1 MGLDELSLSE
11 KPAIEILENLGYD
24 HLAGSEL
31 NEERHSTSEVVL
43 RGRLENQLQTI
54 NPDIPKK
61 AIDEA
66 LRQLTST
73 QSPNLIDDNQVLH
86 SQLVNGV
93 QVEFEKNGE
102 QVGRFVDPIDFEY
115 PENNDWL
122 ISTQY
127 TVQVGDNPQRRP
139 DMIIFV
145 NGLPIGVLEFKNP
158 TDPKATLENAYNQVN
173 NRYRNDISPLLR
185 YNEVIGL
192 ADMNEARIGCLDAGW
207 QWYRPWRYVEN
218 EGDERDGLPEQEVL
232 LRGVFDKERLL
243 DLIENF
249 ILFSKVDGKPVKMLA
264 GYHQFYGVRE
274 AVESAKSTQ
283 GDDLGRI
290 GVYWHTQGSG
300 KSLSMVYFVRKIRR
314 SSEFGNPTF
323 VVVTDRNELDEQI
336 THTFS
341 DAGYNVSWA
350 NTIAD
355 LRNKLDR
362 QAGGLIFTTIQK
374 FQTQEGERE
383 HPVVNER
390 EDVIVMADEAHRSQ
404 TKELGEN
411 LRDALPNASFIG
423 FTATPIHDGDNA
435 TRMTFGE
442 YVSQYTIDRSEEDGS
457 TVPIYYESRFAKL
470 QLNKEAISESVREL
484 LNSGDE
490 ELENE
495 LVEKWTNLRRIIE
508 TADDRLEKIAGD
520 IVGHYND
527 REIEGKAMVVSISRK
542 AAVKYK
548 RYIEQQPDAPEVGVV
563 ISEPEEH
570 IDDPVSEGK
579 LKRRFKDP
587 DDPLKIIVVCD
598 KWTTGFDCPPLHTLY
613 IDRPMKNHNLLQA
626 IGRVNRV
633 YKDKPGGL
641 VVDYIGIAEDLRQ
654 ALDKYTSDIQ
664 EMAMVD
670 VETAVEVMQQKHHK
684 VSRYLSRIDYEGWQ
698 ELSELELSRLIHR
711 AESEVIATEEK
722 QEEFMQAVAEL
733 KRAFAL
739 VTPHNA
745 ASEIRSDLLFFEAV
759 RDSLRS
765 LESEDSTKDEELDS
779 AMKKLIAEGV
789 TADDV
794 VSVAGFDKWKSEE
807 PIVSDEFLSDVE
819 RVEQPELQVKMLE
832 KLLRNEISTR
842 KQQNLAK
849 YDSFEEELEETLNE
863 YNNQF
868 LTTEEVIEELRNYA
882 EELQQEDRR
891 KERLGLTAEELA
903 FYDAISTNSE
913 TEIDDEQLQEI
924 AQEVCEML
932 KENVNID
939 WTNRKAMR
947 SKLKTRVKGL
957 LRKNG
962 LSHDDY
968 QSLVEPIVHQAEALY
983 GDVSAG
989 VRS

>member
-1 MGLDELSLSE
+1 MGLDELDLAE
-11 KPAIEILENLGYD
+11 KPAIKIFQDLSYTYLSPSEIN
-24 HLAGSEL
+24 SE
-31 NEERHSTSEVVL
+31 RPSISEVVL
-43 RGRLENQLQTI
+43 QDRLRQNLKTI
-54 NPDIPKK
+54 NPEIPEAALDQAVRDI
-61 AIDEA
+61 
-66 LRQLTST
+66 TST
-73 QSPNLIDDNQVLH
+73 QSPNLLEDNHQLH
-86 SQLVNGV
+86 QQLVDGV
-93 QVEFEKNGE
+93 QVEYKKDDE
-102 QVGRFVDPIDFEY
+102 QVGRFVKPIDFEN
-115 PENNDWL
+115 PDNNDWL
-122 ISTQY
+122 VTTQF
-127 TVQVGDNPQRRP
+127 TVQVGDNPRRKP
-139 DMIIFV
+139 DLVVFI

-158 TDPKATLENAYNQVN
+158 TDPKATLENAYDQVN
-173 NRYRNDISPLLR
+173 KRYRNDISPLFR
-185 YNEVIGL
+185 YNAVIGL
-192 ADMNEARIGCLDAGW
+192 SDLNEARIGCLDAGW
-207 QWYRPWRYVEN
+207 QWYRPWRYIET
-218 EGDERDGLPEQEVL
+218 EGDERDDLPEQEVL
-232 LRGVFDKERLL
+232 LRGVFDKEHLL

-249 ILFSKVDGKPVKMLA
+249 IVFSDTDGQPVKMLA
-264 GYHQFYGVRE
+264 GYHQFYGVRK
-274 AVESAKSTQ
+274 AVDSAKRTQ

-300 KSLSMVYFVRKIRR
+300 KSLSMLYFVRKIRR
-314 SSEFGNPTF
+314 SQAFGNPTF

-336 THTFS
+336 MHTFS

-350 NTIAD
+350 DTIDD
-355 LRNKLDR
+355 LRHKLDR

-374 FQTQEGERE
+374 FQVRDGEHQ
-383 HPVVNER
+383 HPVVNKR

-411 LRDALPNASFIG
+411 LRYALPNASFIG

-435 TRMTFGE
+435 TRITFGE

-484 LNSGDE
+484 LDSGDE

-495 LVEKWTNLRRIIE
+495 LVGKWTNLRRIIE
-508 TADDRLEKIAGD
+508 NADDRLEKIAGD
-520 IVGHYND
+520 IVGHYNN

-570 IDDPVSEGK
+570 IDNPTNEGK

-613 IDRPMKNHNLLQA
+613 VDRPMKNHNLLQA

-641 VVDYIGIAEDLRQ
+641 VVDYIGIAEDLRK

-670 VETAVEVMQQKHHK
+670 IETAVEVLKQKHHK
-684 VSRYLSRIDYEGWQ
+684 VSRYLSQIEYEGWQ
-698 ELSELELSRLIHR
+698 ELDELELSRLVHR

-739 VTPHNA
+739 VTPHSA
-745 ASEIRSDLLFFEAV
+745 ASEIRSDMLFFEAV

-765 LESEDSTKDEELDS
+765 LESDSTVRDDELDS
-779 AMKKLIAEGV
+779 AMKKLIAEGI

-807 PIVSDEFLSDVE
+807 PIVSDEFLADVE

-832 KLLRNEISTR
+832 KLLRSEISTR

-849 YDSFEEELEETLNE
+849 YESFEEELEETLNE

-868 LTTEEVIEELRNYA
+868 LTTEEVIEELRDYA
-882 EELQQEDRR
+882 DELQQEDRR
-891 KERLGLTAEELA
+891 KERLGLSAEELA
-903 FYDAISTNSE
+903 FYDAIATNTES
-913 TEIDDEQLQEI
+913 EIDDELLQEI

-939 WTNRKAMR
+939 WTNRKAIR

-962 LSHDDY
+962 LSHRDY
-968 QSLVEPIVHQAEALY
+968 MPLIEPIVHQAEALY
-983 GDVSAG
+983 GNISSEA
-989 VRS
+989 RS

>member
-1 MGLDELSLSE
+1 MGLDELELAE
-11 KPAIEILENLGYD
+11 KPAIDIFRNLGYD
-24 HLAGSEL
+24 YASASDLATS
-31 NEERHSTSEVVL
+31 RPTTSEVVL
-43 RGRLENQLQTI
+43 MDRLRDQVRAI
-54 NPDIPKK
+54 NPEIPEEAREE
-61 AIDEA
+61 AI
-66 LRQLTST
+66 RHLTST
-73 QSPNLIDDNQVLH
+73 QSPNLLEDNRKVNQ
-86 SQLVNGV
+86 QLVDGV
-93 QVEFEKNGE
+93 QVEYEKNGE
-102 QVGRFVDPIDFEY
+102 QVGRFVQPIDFEN

-122 ISTQY
+122 VTTQF
-127 TVQVGDNPQRRP
+127 TVQVGDNPRRKP
-139 DMIIFV
+139 DMVVFI
-145 NGLPIGVLEFKNP
+145 NGIPIGVLEFKNP
-158 TDPKATLENAYNQVN
+158 TDPKATLENAYDQVN
-173 NRYRNDISPLLR
+173 SRYRDDISPLLR

-192 ADMNEARIGCLDAGW
+192 ADMNEARVGCLDAGW
-207 QWYRPWRYVEN
+207 QWYRPWRYIEE
-218 EGDERDGLPEQEVL
+218 EGDERDDLPEQEVL
-232 LRGVFDKERLL
+232 LRGLFDKERLL

-249 ILFSKVDGKPVKMLA
+249 IVFSEVDGKPVKMLA
-264 GYHQFYGVRE
+264 GYHQFYGARE
-274 AVESAKSTQ
+274 AVESAKETQ

-314 SSEFGNPTF
+314 SRDFGNPTF

-350 NTIAD
+350 DTIPD
-355 LRNKLDR
+355 LRDKLDR
-362 QAGGLIFTTIQK
+362 RAGGLIFTTIQK
-374 FQTQEGERE
+374 FQTQNGERE

-484 LNSGDE
+484 LDSGDE
-490 ELENE
+490 DLENQ
-495 LVEKWTNLRRIIE
+495 LVEKWTTLRRIIE

-520 IVGHYND
+520 IVDHYND

-548 RYIEQQPDAPEVGVV
+548 RYIEQQPDSPEVGVV
-563 ISEPEEH
+563 ISEPEEY
-570 IDDPVSEGK
+570 IDDPPNEGK

-587 DDPLKIIVVCD
+587 DDPLKVIVVCD

-613 IDRPMKNHNLLQA
+613 IDRPMKNHNLLQT

-684 VSRYLSRIDYEGWQ
+684 VSRYLSRIDYDGWQ

-765 LESEDSTKDEELDS
+765 LESDGTSKDDELDS

-794 VSVAGFDKWKSEE
+794 VSVAGFEKWKSEE

-849 YDSFEEELEETLNE
+849 YESFEEELEETLNE

-891 KERLGLTAEELA
+891 KERLGLSSEELA
-903 FYDAISTNSE
+903 FYDAIATNTE
-913 TEIDDEQLQEI
+913 TEIDDEQLQVI
-924 AQEVCEML
+924 AQEVCEL
-932 KENVNID
+932 LRENVNID

-947 SKLKTRVKGL
+947 SKLKTRVKGV
-957 LRKNG
+957 LRENG
-962 LSHDDY
+962 FSYRDY
-968 QSLVEPIVHQAEALY
+968 QPLIEPIVHQAEALY
-983 GDVSAG
+983 GDIS
-989 VRS
+989 S

>member
-1 MGLDELSLSE
+1 MGLDELELAE
-11 KPAIEILENLGYD
+11 KPAIEIFRDLGYD
-24 HLAGSEL
+24 YASSTEL
-31 NEERHSTSEVVL
+31 SNSRPTTSEVVL
-43 RGRLENQLQTI
+43 KDRLRNQVKLI
-54 NPDIPKK
+54 NPYLPEDAREE
-61 AIDEA
+61 AI
-66 LRQLTST
+66 RHLTST
-73 QSPNLIDDNQVLH
+73 QSPNLLEDNQEFH
-86 SQLVNGV
+86 QQLVDGV
-93 QVEFEKNGE
+93 QVEYEQDGE
-102 QVGRFVDPIDFEY
+102 QVGRFVQPIDFEN

-122 ISTQY
+122 VTTQF
-127 TVQVGDNPQRRP
+127 TVQVGDNPRRKP
-139 DMIIFV
+139 DLVVFL

-158 TDPKATLENAYNQVN
+158 TDPKATLENAYDQVN
-173 NRYRNDISPLLR
+173 SRYRNDISPLFR

-192 ADMNEARIGCLDAGW
+192 ADLNEARIGCLDAGW
-207 QWYRPWRYVEN
+207 QWYRPWRYIEH
-218 EGDERDGLPEQEVL
+218 EGDERKELPEQEVL

-249 ILFSKVDGKPVKMLA
+249 IVFSEVDGQPVKMLA

-274 AVESAKSTQ
+274 AVKSAKETQ
-283 GDDLGRI
+283 GDELGRI

-314 SSEFGNPTF
+314 SSDFGNPTF

-350 NTIAD
+350 DTIPD
-355 LRNKLDR
+355 LRDKLNR

-374 FQTQEGERE
+374 FQTQNDERE

-435 TRMTFGE
+435 TRVTFGD

-484 LNSGDE
+484 LDSGDE
-490 ELENE
+490 ELENQ
-495 LVEKWTNLRRIIE
+495 LVEKWTTLRRIIE

-520 IVGHYND
+520 IVDHYND

-548 RYIEQQPDAPEVGVV
+548 RYIEQQPGSPEVGVV
-563 ISEPEEH
+563 ISEPEEY
-570 IDDPVSEGK
+570 IDDPPNEGK

-613 IDRPMKNHNLLQA
+613 IDRPMKNHNLLQT

-684 VSRYLSRIDYEGWQ
+684 VSQYLSRIDYEGWQ

-745 ASEIRSDLLFFEAV
+745 ASDIRSDMLFFEAV

-765 LESEDSTKDEELDS
+765 LESDSTSKDDELDS

-794 VSVAGFDKWKSEE
+794 VSVAGFEKWKSEE

-849 YDSFEEELEETLNE
+849 YESFEEELEETLNE

-882 EELQQEDRR
+882 DELQQEDRR
-891 KERLGLTAEELA
+891 KERLGLSAEELA
-903 FYDAISTNSE
+903 FYDAIATNTE
-913 TEIDDEQLQEI
+913 TEIDDELLQEI

-932 KENVNID
+932 KQNVNID

-957 LRKNG
+957 LRENG
-962 LSHDDY
+962 LSHSDY
-968 QSLVEPIVHQAEALY
+968 QPLVEPIVHQAEALY
-983 GDVSAG
+983 GDVSAETH
-989 VRS
+989 S

>member
-1 MGLDELSLSE
+1 MGFNELALSE
-11 KPAIEILENLGYD
+11 KPAIEVLRSLGYNYVSSSD
-24 HLAGSEL
+24 LSSE
-31 NEERHSTSEVVL
+31 RPSTNEVVL
-43 RGRLENQLQTI
+43 RNRLRTQIGVI
-54 NPDIPKK
+54 NPDVPE
-61 AIDEA
+61 EA
-66 LRQLTST
+66 QEEAARHLTST
-73 QSPNLIDDNQVLH
+73 QSPNLLEDNQRFH
-86 SQLVNGV
+86 QQLVDGV
-93 QVEFEKNGE
+93 QVEYEQNGE
-102 QVGRFVDPIDFEY
+102 QVGRFVKPIDFEN

-122 ISTQY
+122 VTTQF
-127 TVQVGDNPQRRP
+127 TVQVGDNPRRKP
-139 DMIIFV
+139 DMVVFI
-145 NGLPIGVLEFKNP
+145 NGLPIGVLEFKSP
-158 TDPKATLENAYNQVN
+158 TDPKATLENAYDQVN
-173 NRYRNDISPLLR
+173 SRYRNDISPLLR

-192 ADMNEARIGCLDAGW
+192 ADLNEARVGCLDAGW
-207 QWYRPWRYVEN
+207 QWYRPWRYIEE
-218 EGDERDGLPEQEVL
+218 EGDERDDLPEQEVL
-232 LRGVFDKERLL
+232 LRGVFDKEHLL

-249 ILFSKVDGKPVKMLA
+249 IVFSEVDGKPVKMLA

-274 AVESAKSTQ
+274 AVKSAKRTR
-283 GDDLGRI
+283 GDELGRI

-314 SSEFGNPTF
+314 SSDFGNPTF

-355 LRNKLDR
+355 LRSKLDR

-374 FQTQEGERE
+374 FQTQEGERQ

-435 TRMTFGE
+435 TRMTFGQ

-484 LNSGDE
+484 LDSGDE

-508 TADDRLEKIAGD
+508 NADDRLEKIADD

-563 ISEPEEH
+563 ISEPEDY
-570 IDDPVSEGK
+570 IDNPTNEGQ

-670 VETAVEVMQQKHHK
+670 VETAVEVMKQKHYK
-684 VSRYLSRIDYEGWQ
+684 VSRYLSQVDYEGWQ

-765 LESEDSTKDEELDS
+765 LESDSTHRDKEVDS
-779 AMKKLIAEGV
+779 AMKKLIAKGV

-794 VSVAGFDKWKSEE
+794 VSVAGFEKWKSEE

-849 YDSFEEELEETLNE
+849 YESFEEELEATLNQ
-863 YNNQF
+863 YNSQF
-868 LTTEEVIEELRNYA
+868 LTTEEIIEELRNYA

-891 KERLGLTAEELA
+891 KERLGLSAEELA
-903 FYDAISTNSE
+903 FYDAIATNSE
-913 TEIDDEQLQEI
+913 SQIDDEQLQEI
-924 AQEVCEML
+924 SKEVCEML
-932 KENVNID
+932 RENVNID
-939 WTNRKAMR
+939 WTNRRAMR
-947 SKLKTRVKGL
+947 ARLKTKVKGL

-962 LSHDDY
+962 FSHSDY
-968 QSLVEPIVHQAEALY
+968 QPLVEPIVHQAEALY
-983 GDVSAG
+983 GDIS
-989 VRS
+989 S

>member
-1 MGLDELSLSE
+1 MGLDELNLAE
-11 KPAIEILENLGYD
+11 KPAIEIFRDLGYGYLPSSD
-24 HLAGSEL
+24 L
-31 NEERHSTSEVVL
+31 RTSRLSVSDVILKDRL
-43 RGRLENQLQTI
+43 RDQVRTI
-54 NPDIPKK
+54 NPDLPEDAREE
-61 AIDEA
+61 AI
-66 LRQLTST
+66 RHLTST
-73 QSPNLIDDNQVLH
+73 QSPNLLEDNQRLH
-86 SQLVNGV
+86 QQLVDGV
-93 QVEFEKNGE
+93 QVEYEQDGE
-102 QVGRFVDPIDFEY
+102 QVGRFVQPIDFEN

-122 ISTQY
+122 ITTQF
-127 TVQVGDNPQRRP
+127 TVQVGDNPRRKP
-139 DMIIFV
+139 DMVVFI

-158 TDPKATLENAYNQVN
+158 TDPKATLENAYDQVN
-173 NRYRNDISPLLR
+173 SRYRDDIAPLLR

-207 QWYRPWRYVEN
+207 QWYRPWRYIEK
-218 EGDERDGLPEQEVL
+218 EGDERDLPEEEVL
-232 LRGVFDKERLL
+232 LRGVFKKEHLL

-249 ILFSKVDGKPVKMLA
+249 IVFSEKDGQPVKMLA

-274 AVESAKSTQ
+274 AVKSAKETQ
-283 GDDLGRI
+283 GDELGRI

-314 SSEFGNPTF
+314 SSDFGNPTF

-350 NTIAD
+350 DSIPD

-374 FQTQEGERE
+374 FQTHDDERQ

-404 TKELGEN
+404 TKELGQN

-435 TRMTFGE
+435 TRVTFGD

-470 QLNKEAISESVREL
+470 QFNKEAISESVREL
-484 LNSGDE
+484 LDSGDE

-495 LVEKWTNLRRIIE
+495 LIGKWTNLRRIIE
-508 TADDRLEKIAGD
+508 NADNRLKKIAGD
-520 IVGHYND
+520 MVGHYND

-548 RYIEQQPDAPEVGVV
+548 RYIEQQPNAPEVGVV
-563 ISEPEEH
+563 ISEPEEY
-570 IDDPVSEGK
+570 IDQPTSEDK

-613 IDRPMKNHNLLQA
+613 IDRPMKNHNLLQT

-641 VVDYIGIAEDLRQ
+641 VVDYIGIAEDLRK

-670 VETAVEVMQQKHHK
+670 VGTAVEVMKQKHHK
-684 VSRYLSRIDYEGWQ
+684 VTRYLTRVDYEGWQ
-698 ELSELELSRLIHR
+698 ELSNLELSRLIHR

-722 QEEFMQAVAEL
+722 QEEFLQAVSEL

-759 RDSLRS
+759 RDGILSLDPKGKTGPT
-765 LESEDSTKDEELDS
+765 EVES
-779 AMKKLIAEGV
+779 AMKDLISEGV

-794 VSVAGFDKWKSEE
+794 VAIAGFDKWKSEE

-819 RVEQPELQVKMLE
+819 SVEQPELQVKMLE

-849 YDSFEEELEETLNE
+849 YESFQEELEETLNE

-868 LTTEEVIEELRNYA
+868 LTTEEVIQELRNYA
-882 EELQQEDRR
+882 EKLKQEDRR
-891 KERLGLTAEELA
+891 KERLGLSAEELA
-903 FYDAISTNSE
+903 FYDAIATNTE
-913 TEIDDEQLQEI
+913 TEIDSELLQEI

-957 LRKNG
+957 LRENG
-962 LSHDDY
+962 LSHSDY
-968 QSLVEPIVHQAEALY
+968 QPLVDPIVHQAEALY
-983 GDVSAG
+983 GDVSA
-989 VRS
+989 SAH

>member
-1 MGLDELSLSE
+1 MGLNELELAE
-11 KPAIEILENLGYD
+11 KPAIRIFQGLGYEYVTSSD
-24 HLAGSEL
+24 L
-31 NEERHSTSEVVL
+31 NSTRESTSSVVL
-43 RGRLENQLQTI
+43 KNRLRKQIKTI
-54 NPDIPKK
+54 NPSIPE
-61 AIDEA
+61 EA
-66 LRQLTST
+66 LNLAIRQLIST
-73 QSPNLIDDNQVLH
+73 QSPNLIEDNYQLH
-86 SQLVNGV
+86 QQLVDGV
-93 QVEFEKNGE
+93 QVEYEQNGE
-102 QVGRFVDPIDFEY
+102 QVGRFVKPIDFEN

-122 ISTQY
+122 ITTQF
-127 TVQVGDNPQRRP
+127 TVQVGDNPRRRP
-139 DMIIFV
+139 DLVVFI

-158 TDPKATLENAYNQVN
+158 TDPKATLENAYDQVN
-173 NRYRNDISPLLR
+173 SRYRNDISPLFR
-185 YNEVIGL
+185 YNEIIGL
-192 ADMNEARIGCLDAGW
+192 SDLTEARIGCLDAGW
-207 QWYRPWRYVEN
+207 QWYRPWRYLET
-218 EGDERDGLPEQEVL
+218 EGDERDDLPEQEVL

-249 ILFSKVDGKPVKMLA
+249 IVFTDTDGQPVKMLS
-264 GYHQFYGVRE
+264 GYHQFYGVRN
-274 AVESAKSTQ
+274 AFDSAKRTQ

-300 KSLSMVYFVRKIRR
+300 KSLSMLYFVRKIRR
-314 SSEFGNPTF
+314 SQEFGNPTF

-336 THTFS
+336 MHTFS
-341 DAGYNVSWA
+341 NVGYNVSWA
-350 NTIAD
+350 DTIAD
-355 LRNKLDR
+355 LRHKLDR

-374 FQTQEGERE
+374 FQAQDDEHQ
-383 HPVVNER
+383 HPVVNKR

-404 TKELGEN
+404 TKSLGEN
-411 LRDALPNASFIG
+411 LRYALPNASFIG
-423 FTATPIHDGDNA
+423 FTATPIHEGDNA
-435 TRMTFGE
+435 TRITFGE

-470 QLNKEAISESVREL
+470 QLNKGAISESVREL
-484 LNSGDE
+484 LDSGDE

-508 TADDRLEKIAGD
+508 NADDRLKKVAGD
-520 IVGHYND
+520 IVDHYNN

-570 IDDPVSEGK
+570 IDNPANEGK

-613 IDRPMKNHNLLQA
+613 VDRPMKNHNLLQA

-670 VETAVEVMQQKHHK
+670 IETAVEVLKQKHHK
-684 VSRYLSRIDYEGWQ
+684 VSRYLSRIEYEGWQ
-698 ELSELELSRLIHR
+698 ELDELELSRLIHR

-739 VTPHNA
+739 VTPHTA

-765 LESEDSTKDEELDS
+765 LESDSTARDDELDS
-779 AMKKLIAEGV
+779 AMKTLIAEGI

-832 KLLRNEISTR
+832 KLLRSEISTR

-849 YDSFEEELEETLNE
+849 YESFEEELEETLNE

-868 LTTEEVIEELRNYA
+868 LTTDEVIEELRDYA
-882 EELQQEDRR
+882 DELQQEDRR
-891 KERLGLTAEELA
+891 KERLGLSAEELA
-903 FYDAISTNSE
+903 FYDAIATNTE
-913 TEIDDEQLQEI
+913 AEIDEELLQEI

-932 KENVNID
+932 KQNVNID

-962 LSHDDY
+962 LSHKDY
-968 QSLVEPIVHQAEALY
+968 MPLIEPIVYQAEALY
-983 GDVSAG
+983 GDIFSEA
-989 VRS
+989 RS

>member
-1 MGLDELSLSE
+1 MGLDELELAE
-11 KPAIEILENLGYD
+11 KPAIEIFRDLGYD
-24 HLAGSEL
+24 YASSTEL
-31 NEERHSTSEVVL
+31 STSRPTTSEVVL
-43 RGRLENQLQTI
+43 KDRLRDQVKLI
-54 NPDIPKK
+54 NPDLPEDAREE
-61 AIDEA
+61 AI
-66 LRQLTST
+66 RHLTST
-73 QSPNLIDDNQVLH
+73 QSPNLLEDNQELH
-86 SQLVNGV
+86 QQLVDGV
-93 QVEFEKNGE
+93 QVEYEQDGE
-102 QVGRFVDPIDFEY
+102 QVGRFVQPIDFEN

-122 ISTQY
+122 VTTQF
-127 TVQVGDNPQRRP
+127 TVQVGDNPRRKP
-139 DMIIFV
+139 DLVVFL

-158 TDPKATLENAYNQVN
+158 TDPKATLENAYDQVN
-173 NRYRNDISPLLR
+173 SRYRNDISPLFR

-192 ADMNEARIGCLDAGW
+192 ADLNESRIGCLDAGW
-207 QWYRPWRYVEN
+207 QWYRPWRYIEQ
-218 EGDERDGLPEQEVL
+218 EGDGREDLPGQEVL

-249 ILFSKVDGKPVKMLA
+249 IVFSEVDGQPVKMLA

-274 AVESAKSTQ
+274 AVKSAKETQ

-314 SSEFGNPTF
+314 SSDFGNPTF

-350 NTIAD
+350 DTIPD
-355 LRNKLDR
+355 LRDKLDR

-374 FQTQEGERE
+374 FQTQKDERE

-484 LNSGDE
+484 LDSGDE
-490 ELENE
+490 DLENQ
-495 LVEKWTNLRRIIE
+495 LVEKWTTLRRIIE

-520 IVGHYND
+520 IVDHYND

-548 RYIEQQPDAPEVGVV
+548 RYIEQQPDSPEVGVV
-563 ISEPEEH
+563 ISEPEEY
-570 IDDPVSEGK
+570 IDDPPNEGK

-587 DDPLKIIVVCD
+587 DDPLKVIVVCD

-613 IDRPMKNHNLLQA
+613 IDRPMKNHNLLQT

-670 VETAVEVMQQKHHK
+670 VETAVEVMKQKHYK
-684 VSRYLSRIDYEGWQ
+684 VSRYLSRVDYEGWQ

-765 LESEDSTKDEELDS
+765 LESDGTSRDDELDS

-794 VSVAGFDKWKSEE
+794 VSVAGFEKWKSEE

-849 YDSFEEELEETLNE
+849 YESFEEELEETLNE

-882 EELQQEDRR
+882 DELQQEDRR
-891 KERLGLTAEELA
+891 KERLGLSAEELA
-903 FYDAISTNSE
+903 FYDAIATNTE
-913 TEIDDEQLQEI
+913 TEIDDELLQEI

-932 KENVNID
+932 KQNVNID

-962 LSHDDY
+962 LSHSDY
-968 QSLVEPIVHQAEALY
+968 QPLVEPIVHQAEALY
-983 GDVSAG
+983 GDVSAETH
-989 VRS
+989 S

>member
-1 MGLDELSLSE
+1 V
-11 KPAIEILENLGYD
+11 
-24 HLAGSEL
+24 GSI
-31 NEERHSTSEVVL
+31 HWL
-43 RGRLENQLQTI
+43 RE
-54 NPDIPKK
+54 
-61 AIDEA
+61 
-66 LRQLTST
+66 
-73 QSPNLIDDNQVLH
+73 
-86 SQLVNGV
+86 
-93 QVEFEKNGE
+93 
-102 QVGRFVDPIDFEY
+102 
-115 PENNDWL
+115 
-122 ISTQY
+122 
-127 TVQVGDNPQRRP
+127 
-139 DMIIFV
+139 
-145 NGLPIGVLEFKNP
+145 
-158 TDPKATLENAYNQVN
+158 
-173 NRYRNDISPLLR
+173 RYRTSAAKISKISKIS
-185 YNEVIGL
+185 Y
-192 ADMNEARIGCLDAGW
+192 DA
-207 QWYRPWRYVEN
+207 
-218 EGDERDGLPEQEVL
+218 VL

-249 ILFSKVDGKPVKMLA
+249 IVFSEKDGQPVKMLA

-274 AVESAKSTQ
+274 AVESAKETQ

-314 SSEFGNPTF
+314 SSDFGNPTF

-350 NTIAD
+350 DTIPD
-355 LRNKLDR
+355 LRDKLDR

-374 FQTQEGERE
+374 FQTQDDERQ

-484 LNSGDE
+484 LDSGDE
-490 ELENE
+490 ELENQ
-495 LVEKWTNLRRIIE
+495 LVEKWTTLRRIIE

-520 IVGHYND
+520 IVEHYND

-548 RYIEQQPDAPEVGVV
+548 RYIEQQPDSPEVGVV
-563 ISEPEEH
+563 ISEPEEY
-570 IDDPVSEGK
+570 IDDPPNEGK

-613 IDRPMKNHNLLQA
+613 IDRPMKNHNLLQT

-641 VVDYIGIAEDLRQ
+641 VVDYIGIAEDLRK

-684 VSRYLSRIDYEGWQ
+684 VSRYLSRVDYEGWQ

-739 VTPHNA
+739 ATPHNA
-745 ASEIRSDLLFFEAV
+745 ASEIRSDVLFFEAV
-759 RDSLRS
+759 RDSIRS
-765 LESEDSTKDEELDS
+765 IGGGGSTGDDELDS

-794 VSVAGFDKWKSEE
+794 VSIAGFDKWKSEE

-819 RVEQPELQVKMLE
+819 RVEEPELQVKMLE

-849 YDSFEEELEETLNE
+849 YESFEEELEETLNE

-882 EELQQEDRR
+882 DELQQEDRR
-891 KERLGLTAEELA
+891 KERLGLSAEELA
-903 FYDAISTNSE
+903 FYDAIATNTE
-913 TEIDDEQLQEI
+913 TEIEDEQLQEI
-924 AQEVCEML
+924 AQEVCELL

-962 LSHDDY
+962 LSHSEY
-968 QSLVEPIVHQAEALY
+968 NPLVEPIVHQAEALY
-983 GDVSAG
+983 GDISTVSH
-989 VRS
+989 S

>member
-1 MGLDELSLSE
+1 MSLDELGLAE
-11 KPAIEILENLGYD
+11 KPAIELFQDLGYD
-24 HLAGSEL
+24 YVSSSDLSSERTSISDVIL
-31 NEERHSTSEVVL
+31 YDRLKERL
-43 RGRLENQLQTI
+43 RAI

-61 AIDEA
+61 ALEDAIH
-66 LRQLTST
+66 QLTST
-73 QSPNLIDDNQVLH
+73 QSPNLLEDNQSLH
-86 SQLVNGV
+86 NQLTDGI
-93 QVEFEKNGE
+93 QVEYEQNGE
-102 QVGRFVDPIDFEY
+102 QIGRFVKPIDFDNIEK
-115 PENNDWL
+115 NDWL
-122 ISTQY
+122 VTTQF
-127 TVQVGDNPQRRP
+127 TVQVGDNPRRRP
-139 DMIIFV
+139 DMVVFI
-145 NGLPIGVLEFKNP
+145 NGIPIGVLEFKNP
-158 TDPKATLENAYNQVN
+158 TDPKATLENAYEQVN
-173 NRYRNDISPLLR
+173 TRYRDDISPLLQF
-185 YNEVIGL
+185 NEVIVL
-192 ADMNEARIGCLDAGW
+192 TDMNEARVGCLDTGW
-207 QWYRPWRYVEN
+207 QWYRPWRYIEE
-218 EGDERDGLPEQEVL
+218 EGDERDDLPEQEVL

-249 ILFSKVDGKPVKMLA
+249 IVFSEKDGQPVKMLA

-274 AVESAKSTQ
+274 AAESAKKTQ
-283 GDDLGRI
+283 GNDLGRI

-314 SSEFGNPTF
+314 SDDFGNPTF

-336 THTFS
+336 THTFT

-350 NTIAD
+350 DTIAD

-362 QAGGLIFTTIQK
+362 QTGGLIFTTIQK
-374 FQTQEGERE
+374 FQTQKNERE
-383 HPVVNER
+383 HPIVNDR

-470 QLNKEAISESVREL
+470 QFNKEAISESVREL
-484 LNSGDE
+484 LDSADE

-495 LVEKWTNLRRIIE
+495 LVEKWTELRRIIE
-508 TADDRLEKIAGD
+508 NADDRLNKIAGD

-570 IDDPVSEGK
+570 IDDPTSEGK

-613 IDRPMKNHNLLQA
+613 VDRPMKNHNLLQA

-670 VETAVEVMQQKHHK
+670 VETAVEVMKQKHHK
-684 VSRYLSRIDYEGWQ
+684 VSRYLSRVDYEGWQ

-765 LESEDSTKDEELDS
+765 LESDSTSRDDELDS

-794 VSVAGFDKWKSEE
+794 VSVAGFEKWKSEE

-849 YDSFEEELEETLNE
+849 YESFEEELEETLNE

-882 EELQQEDRR
+882 DELQQEDRR
-891 KERLGLTAEELA
+891 KERLGLSAEELA
-903 FYDAISTNSE
+903 FYDAIATNSE
-913 TEIDDEQLQEI
+913 TEIDDELLQAI

-962 LSHDDY
+962 LSHGEY
-968 QSLVEPIVHQAEALY
+968 EPLVDPIVHQAEALY
-983 GDVSAG
+983 GDVSA
-989 VRS
+989 

>member
-1 MGLDELSLSE
+1 
-11 KPAIEILENLGYD
+11 
-24 HLAGSEL
+24 
-31 NEERHSTSEVVL
+31 
-43 RGRLENQLQTI
+43 
-54 NPDIPKK
+54 
-61 AIDEA
+61 
-66 LRQLTST
+66 
-73 QSPNLIDDNQVLH
+73 
-86 SQLVNGV
+86 
-93 QVEFEKNGE
+93 
-102 QVGRFVDPIDFEY
+102 
-115 PENNDWL
+115 
-122 ISTQY
+122 
-127 TVQVGDNPQRRP
+127 
-139 DMIIFV
+139 
-145 NGLPIGVLEFKNP
+145 
-158 TDPKATLENAYNQVN
+158 
-173 NRYRNDISPLLR
+173 
-185 YNEVIGL
+185 VIGL
-192 ADMNEARIGCLDAGW
+192 ADLNEARIGCLDAGW
-207 QWYRPWRYVEN
+207 QWYRPWRYIKE
-218 EGDERDGLPEQEVL
+218 EGDERDLPEEEVL

-249 ILFSKVDGKPVKMLA
+249 IVFSEKDGQPVKMLA

-274 AVESAKSTQ
+274 AVESAKETQ

-314 SSEFGNPTF
+314 SSDFGNPTF

-350 NTIAD
+350 DTIAD
-355 LRNKLDR
+355 LRTKLDR

-374 FQTQEGERE
+374 FQTQDDERQ

-411 LRDALPNASFIG
+411 LRDSLPDASFIG

-484 LNSGDE
+484 LDSSDE

-508 TADDRLEKIAGD
+508 NADDRLEKIVDD

-563 ISEPEEH
+563 ISEPEEY
-570 IDDPVSEGK
+570 IDDPANEGE

-587 DDPLKIIVVCD
+587 DDPLEIIVVCD

-613 IDRPMKNHNLLQA
+613 VDRPMKNHNLLQT

-670 VETAVEVMQQKHHK
+670 VETAVEVMKQKHHK
-684 VSRYLSRIDYEGWQ
+684 VSRYLTRVDYEGWQ

-722 QEEFMQAVAEL
+722 QEEFLQAVAEL

-745 ASEIRSDLLFFEAV
+745 ASDIRSDLLFFEAV
-759 RDSLRS
+759 RDGILSL
-765 LESEDSTKDEELDS
+765 DTKRKTGPTEVES
-779 AMKKLIAEGV
+779 AMKDLISEGV

-794 VSVAGFDKWKSEE
+794 VSIAGFDKWKSEE

-819 RVEQPELQVKMLE
+819 SVEEPELQVKMLE
-832 KLLRNEISTR
+832 SLLRSEISTR

-849 YDSFEEELEETLNE
+849 YGAFEEELEETLNE

-868 LTTEEVIEELRNYA
+868 LTTEEVIEELQDYA

-891 KERLGLTAEELA
+891 KERLGLCEEELA
-903 FYDAISTNSE
+903 FYDAIATNTDSGL
-913 TEIDDEQLQEI
+913 TDDQLQSI
-924 AQEVCEML
+924 AQEVCDML
-932 KENVNID
+932 KENVDID
-939 WTNRKAMR
+939 WTNRQAMR
-947 SKLKTRVKGL
+947 AKMKIRVKGL
-957 LRKNG
+957 LRENG
-962 LSHDDY
+962 LKHSDY
-968 QSLVEPIVHQAEALY
+968 EPLVDPIVHQAEALY
-983 GDVSAG
+983 GDVSTK
-989 VRS
+989 SHS

>member
-1 MGLDELSLSE
+1 MGLDELELAE
-11 KPAIEILENLGYD
+11 KPAIEVFQELGYLYSPASD
-24 HLAGSEL
+24 LSSE
-31 NEERHSTSEVVL
+31 RGSTSEVVL
-43 RGRLENQLQTI
+43 RNRLTESLRKI
-54 NPDIPKK
+54 NPEIPEKSLEEG
-61 AIDEA
+61 A
-66 LRQLTST
+66 RRLTST
-73 QSPNLIDDNQVLH
+73 NSPNLIED
-86 SQLVNGV
+86 SQIFHQQIVNGI
-93 QVEFEKNGE
+93 QVEFEREGE
-102 QVGRFVDPIDFEY
+102 QIGRFVEPIDFDN

-122 ISTQY
+122 VTTQF
-127 TVQVGDNPQRRP
+127 TVQIGDNPQRKP
-139 DMIIFV
+139 DMVVFI

-158 TDPKATLENAYNQVN
+158 TDPKATLENAYDQVN
-173 NRYRNDISPLLR
+173 SRYRDDIAPFFR

-192 ADMNEARIGCLDAGW
+192 TDMNEARIGCLNAGW
-207 QWYRPWRYVEN
+207 QWYRPWRYIEE
-218 EGDERDGLPEQEVL
+218 EGDERDLPEEEVL

-249 ILFSKVDGKPVKMLA
+249 IVFSEKDGQPVKMLA

-274 AVESAKSTQ
+274 AVKSAKETQ
-283 GDDLGRI
+283 GDELGRI

-314 SSEFGNPTF
+314 SSYFGNPTF

-350 NTIAD
+350 DTIPD
-355 LRNKLDR
+355 LRDKLDR

-374 FQTQEGERE
+374 FQTQGDERQ

-390 EDVIVMADEAHRSQ
+390 KDVIVMADEAHRSQ

-423 FTATPIHDGDNA
+423 FTATPIHEGDNA
-435 TRMTFGE
+435 TRVTFGD

-470 QLNKEAISESVREL
+470 QLNKEAISESVRDL
-484 LNSGDE
+484 LDSGDE
-490 ELENE
+490 DLQNQ
-495 LVEKWTNLRRIIE
+495 LVEKWTTLRRIIE

-520 IVGHYND
+520 IVDHYND

-548 RYIEQQPDAPEVGVV
+548 RYIEQQTDAPEVGVV

-570 IDDPVSEGK
+570 IDDPTSEGE

-613 IDRPMKNHNLLQA
+613 IDRPMKNHNLLQT

-664 EMAMVD
+664 DMAMVD
-670 VETAVEVMQQKHHK
+670 VETAVEVMRQKHHK
-684 VSRYLSRIDYEGWQ
+684 VSRYLSRVDYEGWQ

-745 ASEIRSDLLFFEAV
+745 ASEIRSDVLFFEAV
-759 RDSLRS
+759 RDSIRS
-765 LESEDSTKDEELDS
+765 LESEGSTADDELDT

-794 VSVAGFDKWKSEE
+794 VSVAGFEKWKSEE
-807 PIVSDEFLSDVE
+807 PIVSEEFLSDVE
-819 RVEQPELQVKMLE
+819 SVEEPELQVKMLE

-849 YDSFEEELEETLNE
+849 YESFEEELEETLNE

-882 EELQQEDRR
+882 DELQQEDRR
-891 KERLGLTAEELA
+891 KERLGLSAEELA
-903 FYDAISTNSE
+903 FYDAIATNTES
-913 TEIDDEQLQEI
+913 EIDDELLQEI

-947 SKLKTRVKGL
+947 SNLKTRVKGL

-962 LSHDDY
+962 LSHSDY
-968 QSLVEPIVHQAEALY
+968 QPLIEPIVHQAEALY
-983 GDVSAG
+983 GDVS
-989 VRS
+989 SESHS

>member
-1 MGLDELSLSE
+1 MGLDELELAE
-11 KPAIEILENLGYD
+11 KPAIAIFEELGYNYLSASD
-24 HLAGSEL
+24 IGSE
-31 NEERHSTSEVVL
+31 RPTTSGVVL
-43 RGRLENQLQTI
+43 QDRLRNSIGRI
-54 NPDIPKK
+54 NPNLPQM
-61 AIDEA
+61 A
-66 LRQLTST
+66 LEDAVRQITST
-73 QSPNLIDDNQVLH
+73 QSPNLLEDNKLLH
-86 SQLVNGV
+86 KQLVDGI
-93 QVEFEKNGE
+93 QVEYEEGGE
-102 QVGRFVDPIDFEY
+102 QIGRFVQPIDFNN
-115 PENNDWL
+115 PDNNDWL
-122 ISTQY
+122 FTTQF
-127 TVQVGDNPQRRP
+127 TVQVGENPCRKP
-139 DMIIFV
+139 DMVVFV
-145 NGLPIGVLEFKNP
+145 NGLPLSVLEFKNP
-158 TDPKATLENAYNQVN
+158 TDPKATLENAYEQVN
-173 NRYRNDISPLLR
+173 SRYRDDISPLLR
-185 YNEVIGL
+185 FNEVIGL
-192 ADMNEARIGCLDAGW
+192 MDMNEARIGCLDAGW
-207 QWYRPWRYVEN
+207 QWYRPWRYIEK
-218 EGDERDGLPEQEVL
+218 EGDERDLPEEEVL
-232 LRGVFDKERLL
+232 LRGVFNKERLL

-249 ILFSKVDGKPVKMLA
+249 IVFSEKDGQPVKMLA

-274 AVESAKSTQ
+274 AVKTAKETQ

-314 SSEFGNPTF
+314 SSDFGNPTF

-350 NTIAD
+350 DTIPD
-355 LRNKLDR
+355 LRDKLDR
-362 QAGGLIFTTIQK
+362 QAGGLVFTTIQK
-374 FQTQEGERE
+374 FQTQDDERQ

-435 TRMTFGE
+435 TRTTFGE

-484 LNSGDE
+484 LDSGDE
-490 ELENE
+490 ELENQ
-495 LVEKWTNLRRIIE
+495 LVEKWTTLRRIIE

-520 IVGHYND
+520 IVDHYND

-548 RYIEQQPDAPEVGVV
+548 RYIEQQPDSPEVGVV
-563 ISEPEEH
+563 ISEPEEY
-570 IDDPVSEGK
+570 IDDPPDEGK

-613 IDRPMKNHNLLQA
+613 IDRPMKNHNLLQT

-633 YKDKPGGL
+633 YKDMPGGL
-641 VVDYIGIAEDLRQ
+641 VVDYIGIAEDLRK

-684 VSRYLSRIDYEGWQ
+684 VSRYLSRVDYEGWQ
-698 ELSELELSRLIHR
+698 ELSVLKLSRLIHR

-745 ASEIRSDLLFFEAV
+745 ASEIRSDVLFFEAV

-765 LESEDSTKDEELDS
+765 LESEGSTGDEELDS

-789 TADDV
+789 TANDV

-849 YDSFEEELEETLNE
+849 YESFEEELEETLNE

-882 EELQQEDRR
+882 DELQQEDRR
-891 KERLGLTAEELA
+891 KERLGLSAEELA
-903 FYDAISTNSE
+903 FYDAIATNTE
-913 TEIDDEQLQEI
+913 TEIDDDLLQEI
-924 AQEVCEML
+924 AQEVCELL
-932 KENVNID
+932 KENINID

-947 SKLKTRVKGL
+947 SKLKTRVKGV

-962 LSHDDY
+962 LSHSEYDP
-968 QSLVEPIVHQAEALY
+968 LIEPIVHQAEALY
-983 GDVSAG
+983 GDVST
-989 VRS
+989 VSHS

>member
-1 MGLDELSLSE
+1 
-11 KPAIEILENLGYD
+11 
-24 HLAGSEL
+24 
-31 NEERHSTSEVVL
+31 
-43 RGRLENQLQTI
+43 
-54 NPDIPKK
+54 
-61 AIDEA
+61 
-66 LRQLTST
+66 
-73 QSPNLIDDNQVLH
+73 
-86 SQLVNGV
+86 
-93 QVEFEKNGE
+93 
-102 QVGRFVDPIDFEY
+102 
-115 PENNDWL
+115 
-122 ISTQY
+122 
-127 TVQVGDNPQRRP
+127 
-139 DMIIFV
+139 
-145 NGLPIGVLEFKNP
+145 
-158 TDPKATLENAYNQVN
+158 
-173 NRYRNDISPLLR
+173 
-185 YNEVIGL
+185 
-192 ADMNEARIGCLDAGW
+192 
-207 QWYRPWRYVEN
+207 
-218 EGDERDGLPEQEVL
+218 
-232 LRGVFDKERLL
+232 
-243 DLIENF
+243 
-249 ILFSKVDGKPVKMLA
+249 
-264 GYHQFYGVRE
+264 
-274 AVESAKSTQ
+274 
-283 GDDLGRI
+283 
-290 GVYWHTQGSG
+290 
-300 KSLSMVYFVRKIRR
+300 
-314 SSEFGNPTF
+314 
-323 VVVTDRNELDEQI
+323 
-336 THTFS
+336 
-341 DAGYNVSWA
+341 VSWA

-355 LRNKLDR
+355 LRDKLDR

-374 FQTQEGERE
+374 FQTQDGERQ

-484 LNSGDE
+484 LDSGDE
-490 ELENE
+490 ELENQ
-495 LVEKWTNLRRIIE
+495 LVEKWTTLRRIIE

-520 IVGHYND
+520 IVGDYND

-613 IDRPMKNHNLLQA
+613 IDRPMKNHNLLQT

-684 VSRYLSRIDYEGWQ
+684 VSQYLSRIDYEGWQ

-745 ASEIRSDLLFFEAV
+745 ASEIPF
-759 RDSLRS
+759 
-765 LESEDSTKDEELDS
+765 
-779 AMKKLIAEGV
+779 
-789 TADDV
+789 
-794 VSVAGFDKWKSEE
+794 
-807 PIVSDEFLSDVE
+807 
-819 RVEQPELQVKMLE
+819 
-832 KLLRNEISTR
+832 
-842 KQQNLAK
+842 
-849 YDSFEEELEETLNE
+849 
-863 YNNQF
+863 
-868 LTTEEVIEELRNYA
+868 
-882 EELQQEDRR
+882 
-891 KERLGLTAEELA
+891 
-903 FYDAISTNSE
+903 
-913 TEIDDEQLQEI
+913 
-924 AQEVCEML
+924 
-932 KENVNID
+932 
-939 WTNRKAMR
+939 
-947 SKLKTRVKGL
+947 
-957 LRKNG
+957 
-962 LSHDDY
+962 
-968 QSLVEPIVHQAEALY
+968 
-983 GDVSAG
+983 
-989 VRS
+989 

>member
-1 MGLDELSLSE
+1 MGLDELELAE
-11 KPAIEILENLGYD
+11 KPAIEVFQNLGYKYASSAD
-24 HLAGSEL
+24 L
-31 NEERHSTSEVVL
+31 TSERSSKSNVVL
-43 RGRLENQLQTI
+43 LDRLRLQLGQI
-54 NPDIPKK
+54 NPSVP
-61 AIDEA
+61 EHA
-66 LRQLTST
+66 LEDACRQLMST
-73 QSPNLIDDNQVLH
+73 QSPNLLEDNQRLH
-86 SQLVNGV
+86 KQLVDGV
-93 QVEFEKNGE
+93 QVEYEQNGE
-102 QVGRFVDPIDFEY
+102 QVGRFVKPIDFEN

-122 ISTQY
+122 VTTQF
-127 TVQVGDNPQRRP
+127 TVQVGDNPPRKP
-139 DMIIFV
+139 DMVVFI

-173 NRYRNDISPLLR
+173 SRYRSDISPLFR

-192 ADMNEARIGCLDAGW
+192 ADLNEARIGCLDAGW
-207 QWYRPWRYVEN
+207 QWYRPWRYIDY
-218 EGDERDGLPEQEVL
+218 EGDERDDIPEQEVL

-243 DLIENF
+243 DLIQNF
-249 ILFSKVDGKPVKMLA
+249 IIFSDKDGQPVKMLA

-274 AVESAKSTQ
+274 AVESAMQTQ

-300 KSLSMVYFVRKIRR
+300 KSLSMLYFVRKIRR
-314 SSEFGNPTF
+314 SREFGNPTF

-336 THTFS
+336 MHTFS
-341 DAGYNVSWA
+341 DAGYDVRWA
-350 NTIAD
+350 DTIAD
-355 LRNKLDR
+355 LRTNLDR

-374 FQTQEGERE
+374 FQTQDDERQ

-411 LRDALPNASFIG
+411 LRDALPNACFIG

-470 QLNKEAISESVREL
+470 QLNKEAINESVRDL
-484 LNSGDE
+484 LGSGDE
-490 ELENE
+490 EIENE

-508 TADDRLEKIAGD
+508 NADDRLEKIAND

-548 RYIEQQPDAPEVGVV
+548 RYIERQLNAPEVGVV

-570 IDDPVSEGK
+570 IDDPVNEGK

-670 VETAVEVMQQKHHK
+670 VETAVEVMKQKHYK
-684 VSRYLSRIDYEGWQ
+684 VSQYLSRIDYEGWQ

-765 LESEDSTKDEELDS
+765 LETDSSSNADELDT
-779 AMKKLIAEGV
+779 AMKELIAEGI

-832 KLLRNEISTR
+832 KLLRSEISTR

-849 YDSFEEELEETLNE
+849 YESFEEELEETLNE

-882 EELQQEDRR
+882 DELQQEDRR
-891 KERLGLTAEELA
+891 KERLGLSAEELA
-903 FYDAISTNSE
+903 FYDAIATNTE
-913 TEIDDEQLQEI
+913 TEMDDELLQEI

-932 KENVNID
+932 RQNVNID

-962 LSHDDY
+962 LSHSDY
-968 QSLVEPIVHQAEALY
+968 QPLVEPIVHQAEALY

-989 VRS
+989 SHS